1 MEPTLTW
8 NSSCYSGACL

>member
-1 MEPTLTW
+1 MEPILTW